1 MTRRTTYTRPEKPR
15 LEKKEGRMGKARTE
29 RIKGKFVGNKRIKSG
44 VCGAVF
50 LSAQQL
56 SELSHS

>member
-1 MTRRTTYTRPEKPR
+1 MYTKAREAT
-15 LEKKEGRMGKARTE
+15 LGEKEGRMGKARTE
-29 RIKGKFVGNKRIKSG
+29 HIKGKFVGNKRIKSWL
-44 VCGAVF
+44 CGAVF